1 MTEVV
6 DQLVARLWPG
16 RTARVEPLL
25 GGITNANYFVDL
37 GDEQVVVRLA
47 GEHTE
52 LLGIDRRYETEANN
66 LASSIG
72 VAPEVLYFSEDDRV
86 LVTRFLPGRPVPPDE
101 LGRAPMLGAVA
112 STLRRLHNAGSID
125 AVFNPFSIVRRY
137 HKTASSRGVNEP
149 FDFVAAMS
157 VLDEI
162 SAARPFRAS
171 AFCHNDFLN
180 GNFIFDGQVRIVD
193 WEYAGMG
200 DPFFDLANLSVNH
213 DFDAVADEGLLA
225 GYFGLCSEQ
234 LLATLSL
241 MKLVSEM
248 REAMWGVVQLA
259 ASTLDFDYAAYCHE
273 RSDHFDALLAEMEFA
288 ELIRLASRID
298 GSSAT

>member
-16 RTARVEPLL
+16 RTARVERLL

-52 LLGIDRRYETEANN
+52 LLGIDRRLETAANN

-72 VAPEVLYFSEDDRV
+72 IAPEVLLFSEGENW
-86 LVTRFLPGRPVPPDE
+86 LVTRYLPGRPIPPDE
-101 LGRAPMLGAVA
+101 LAREPMIGAVA
-112 STLRRLHNAGSID
+112 STLRRLHAAGSIE
-125 AVFNPFSIVRRY
+125 AVFDPFTIVRTY
-137 HKTASSRGVNEP
+137 HETASTRGVEEP
-149 FDFVAAMS
+149 FDFATATT
-157 VLDEI
+157 VLDKI
-162 SAARPFRAS
+162 SAVRPFRAI
-171 AFCHNDFLN
+171 AFCHNDYLN
-180 GNFIFDGQVRIVD
+180 GNFIYDGGVRIVD

-213 DFDAVADEGLLA
+213 GFDHAADETLLEA
-225 GYFGLCSEQ
+225 YFGRSNER

-259 ASTLDFDYAAYCHE
+259 VSTLDFDYAGYCRE
-273 RSDHFDALLAEMEFA
+273 RSDHFYALLAGMEFDA
-288 ELIRLASRID
+288 LARLALHVDDS
-298 GSSAT
+298 TV